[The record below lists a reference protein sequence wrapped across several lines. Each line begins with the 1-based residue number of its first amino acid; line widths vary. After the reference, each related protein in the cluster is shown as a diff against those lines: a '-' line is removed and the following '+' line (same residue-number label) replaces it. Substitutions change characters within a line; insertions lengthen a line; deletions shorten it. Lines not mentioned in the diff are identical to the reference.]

1 MPDQDEKIKT
11 MNENIVKIKEL
22 LSECSII
29 CDPTLCP
36 KCLIG
41 FLHSDDI
48 GVDHRLCG
56 IMTILKNKLKME
68 AEYGND
74 YLQYH
79 GGETK

>member
-1 MPDQDEKIKT
+1 MPDQNEKIKT

-22 LSECSII
+22 LSECSTI

-56 IMTILKNKLKME
+56 IITILKNKLKME
-68 AEYGND
+68 EKYGND
-74 YLQYH
+74 YLQYR
-79 GGETK
+79 GGKTG